1 MLTKSQR
8 MVWDMYLSR
17 TEELGIKYVCVC
29 VRVHIYIYIYNL
41 GLKRKEMKKVKE
53 AEIFGWINLIHSLS

>member
-29 VRVHIYIYIYNL
+29 VCVYIFDL
-41 GLKRKEMKKVKE
+41 ALKRKERKKVKE
-53 AEIFGWINLIHSLS
+53 AEIFGWIILIHSLS